1 MSKRSKILIAAG
13 APLLLVI
20 ALAILWVVL
29 GRFGALDPVFTDE
42 RPTNRPIRLDH
53 RLLERFSAQPV
64 GEILETLQREASLM
78 PPPAPATPAIV
89 PFPPLLAML
98 PDAPLPYPESAAPR
112 DAEGIKKFVTEMQQD
127 TSEDPTDEERRQFN
141 LALAALHVNPEK
153 VPEAIRVDVR
163 PTPESSVFP
172 IRLSPREFQISGPF
186 ATVDL
191 DGDGTIKIVAA
202 GGSRFF
208 EINERGMLDA
218 IETGTTIVP
227 GNSVVPADFDGDG
240 DSDLFITR
248 RSGLPNS
255 LLRNDG
261 NETFVDVTIE
271 TGLLS
276 FDDTACA
283 VWLDYDSD
291 GLLDLLVGSY
301 DHPLELYHQTAGKIF
316 QPVAWDLRLWIP
328 RGVHEIKTEDL
339 NRDGFPDFF
348 VGVVGGQDHL
358 FLSQPSATWNQW
370 RFRDIAGEHGLD
382 SSPDGVTAAFT
393 DINNDGLPDLVL
405 GTQAAL
411 PITPEDR
418 TGIPASKNLPSP
430 PPAATSS
437 TLRLFENRG
446 ETGLVDVTGEAGLAM
461 SDPIFAIGVADIDND
476 GFEDLLVGTAALAM
490 NRTFSNRCGTG
501 FQEISVVSGSSFL
514 DRPEHYAITDLDGNG
529 SVDVLYL
536 NQANQV
542 RWLESGGA
550 LNRWVSIRAS
560 GHPPGLHFV
569 LQLRDRDW
577 ILRRIERMMNLDT
590 SILVGIGQA
599 EMIERIDF
607 YAPGETTPLKTLDQV
622 EPNRRVTVELPKL
635 PGKRAI
641 VPLDDEKTSKE
652 TL

>member
-29 GRFGALDPVFTDE
+29 GRIGALDPVFTNE
-42 RPTNRPIRLDH
+42 RPTNRPTRLDH
-53 RLLERFSAQPV
+53 RLLERFSAQPI
-64 GEILETLQREASLM
+64 GEILETLQSEAAVA
-78 PPPAPATPAIV
+78 PPSEPATPAIV

-141 LALAALHVNPEK
+141 LALAALHVSPDK
-153 VPEAIRVDVR
+153 VPAAIRVDVR

-172 IRLSPREFQISGPF
+172 LRLSQRESEISGPF

-191 DGDGTIKIVAA
+191 DGDGTIEIVAA

-208 EINERGMLDA
+208 QVNDRGMLDP
-218 IETGTTIVP
+218 IETGTKTLS
-227 GNSVVPADFDGDG
+227 GNNVVTADFDGDG

-261 NETFVDVTIE
+261 NGTFVDVTVE

-283 VWLDYDSD
+283 IWLDYDSD

-316 QPVAWDLRLWIP
+316 QPVAWDLGLWIP
-328 RGVHEIKTEDL
+328 RGVHEIKTADL
-339 NRDGFPDFF
+339 NRDGYPDFF
-348 VGVVGGQDHL
+348 IAVEGGKDRL
-358 FLSQPSATWNQW
+358 FLSQPSAIWNGW

-382 SSPDGVTAAFT
+382 SSLDGVTAAFS
-393 DINNDGLPDLVL
+393 DINNDGLPDLIL
-405 GTQAAL
+405 GTRAAL
-411 PITPEDR
+411 PITPEDQ
-418 TGIPASKNLPSP
+418 TGIPASKDLPPP
-430 PPAATSS
+430 PPAATTS

-446 ETGLVDVTGEAGLAM
+446 ETGLFDVTGEAGLVM
-461 SDPIFAIGVADIDND
+461 SDPIFAIGVADLDND
-476 GFEDLLVGTAALAM
+476 GFEDLLIGTAALAI
-490 NRTFSNRCGTG
+490 NRTFSNRSGTG

-514 DRPEHYAITDLDGNG
+514 DRPDHYAITDLDGNG

-536 NQANQV
+536 NQASQV

-550 LNRWVSIRAS
+550 LNRWVSICAP
-560 GHPPGLHFV
+560 GHPAGLRLV

-577 ILRRIERMMNLDT
+577 ILRRIDRTMDLDT

-622 EPNRRVTVELPKL
+622 EPNRRITVELPKL

-641 VPLDDEKTSKE
+641 VPLENENTSKE
-652 TL
+652 TP